1 MVGQKKSQ
9 RFLNSIV
16 NMIGTVTHITAAL
29 STKTAARTFVSSA
42 RSLQELPRSTPG
54 SPVTAQAVKS
64 ELPKGHNVTP
74 VIKVKE
80 QKQEEKKQ
88 KKKFSFTGFL
98 FKSAALTS
106 VLYGTTLYVATKN
119 DTVMDF
125 VIDKQLPYYEQ
136 IIHFI
141 EHGSFD
147 DLEKSWKQLT
157 SSVPSSKQIGELTSK
172 LEQQGEQL
180 IEETKKKLAT
190 STKHSTPSEQ
200 LQKSVAIESV
210 TEHTEHLPKIA
221 LANKDVSFAD
231 ESVHATINAFNDLIT
246 LVDASAV
253 GAQKDALIK
262 NINTNIGLLAAKL
275 NKLNKSFEEE
285 VQERLKSSQNEL
297 LASYTQKELDLTRN
311 ILEQFNSEKLQ
322 LEHKYKTKLTKEV
335 EAAKEA
341 ISQAAVNATSMV
353 RVEQTKRFEALVK
366 EKIDQER
373 NLRLKNLDA
382 VNARLEEIEAFAV
395 SLEKQIASSSSK
407 TLVQQSLSKLK
418 SLLFQ
423 TKEDSTA
430 KSYAPYVTNL
440 ESVTEKS
447 QDEVLSLA
455 VGELKPILNGESSQS
470 ILTIPQLLTAWE
482 QITPELRSA
491 SLLPPNA
498 GLLGHLS
505 SIIFSKLLFPVKG
518 AKPEGKDIESVIA
531 RVENSLIRGEL
542 DAAVEDVAN
551 LKGWSRKLADD
562 WVREARK
569 RLEAEFLVSLIDAEA
584 KIL

>member
-1 MVGQKKSQ
+1 
-9 RFLNSIV
+9 
-16 NMIGTVTHITAAL
+16 MIGTVTHRTAAL
-29 STKTAARTFVSSA
+29 STKVAARTFVSSA
-42 RSLQELPRSTPG
+42 RGLQALPRSTPG
-54 SPVTAQAVKS
+54 SPVTAQPVKS
-64 ELPKGHNVTP
+64 ELPKGHKVTP
-74 VIKVKE
+74 EVKEIVKEHNEQEE
-80 QKQEEKKQ
+80 QKQKN

-106 VLYGTTLYVATKN
+106 VIYGATLYAATKN

-125 VIDKQLPYYEQ
+125 VIDKQLPYYEE
-136 IIHFI
+136 IIHLI
-141 EHGSFD
+141 EHGSLD
-147 DLEKSWKQLT
+147 DFEKSWKKLS
-157 SSVPSSKQIGELTSK
+157 SSVQIPSTKQIGELTSK

-180 IEETKKKLAT
+180 LEETRKKLAV
-190 STKHSTPSEQ
+190 SKSKHSTPAEQ
-200 LQKSVAIESV
+200 LQKAVAIEPVS
-210 TEHTEHLPKIA
+210 EPTEHLPKIA
-221 LANKDVSFAD
+221 LSDKDVTFAD
-231 ESVHATINAFNDLIT
+231 ETVHATINSFNDLIS
-246 LVDASAV
+246 LIDASSI
-253 GAQKDALIK
+253 GGQKDVLIK
-262 NINTNIGLLAAKL
+262 NINTSIGLLATKL
-275 NKLNKSFEEE
+275 NKLNKAFEEE
-285 VQERLKSSQNEL
+285 VQERLKSSQTEL
-297 LASYTQKELDLTRN
+297 VASFTQKELDMTRN
-311 ILEQFNSEKLQ
+311 MLEQFNSEKLQ
-322 LEHKYKTKLTKEV
+322 LEQKYKTKLTKEV

-366 EKIDQER
+366 DKIDQER

-407 TLVQQSLSKLK
+407 TLVQQSLGKLK

-423 TKEDSTA
+423 TKEDSAA
-430 KSYAPYVTNL
+430 KFYKPYVANL

-455 VGELKPILNGESSQS
+455 VAELKPILNGESSQS

-498 GLLGHLS
+498 GLLGHLT
-505 SIIFSKLLFPVKG
+505 SIIFSKLLLPVKG
-518 AKPEGKDIESVIA
+518 AKPDGKDIESVIA
-531 RVENSLIRGEL
+531 RVENSLIRGDL
-542 DAAVEDVAN
+542 DVAVEDVAN

-562 WVREARK
+562 WVKEGRK